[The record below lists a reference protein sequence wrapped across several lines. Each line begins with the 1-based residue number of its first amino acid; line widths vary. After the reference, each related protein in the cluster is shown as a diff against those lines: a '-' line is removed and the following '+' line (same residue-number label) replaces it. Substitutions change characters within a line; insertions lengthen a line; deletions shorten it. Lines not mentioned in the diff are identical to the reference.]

1 MIFKSARIEGFL
13 VLDFMARAAEIIPK
27 LEQWVLDGSLVHPE
41 EILDGLD
48 NAPVAMNRLSR
59 GENHGMQ
66 LIRIT
71 GGLTLVGTA
80 DPAQTRIVEDWYRA
94 LQNVDLE
101 GFAKLHASDCMY
113 NISGHTPISGR
124 CDFQQL
130 AAEVLP
136 QVFGRLDLSQF
147 RFTNLEDRV
156 PRPQA
161 GRRVH
166 GR

>member
-1 MIFKSARIEGFL
+1 M
-13 VLDFMARAAEIIPK
+13 
-27 LEQWVLDGSLVHPE
+27 
-41 EILDGLD
+41 
-48 NAPVAMNRLSR
+48 
-59 GENHGMQ
+59 
-66 LIRIT
+66 
-71 GGLTLVGTA
+71 GTA

-147 RFTNLEDRV
+147 RFTNWKIVCQDDKRV
-156 PRPQA
+156 VGFMDADGPGANGVRYDQRYCHMFELRDGLIREVWEFFDTQIAEKVLFYDAENSPTN
-161 GRRVH
+161 GRLAPFEY
-166 GR
+166 